1 MTPLLRSKMGEL
13 EMKMKKHM
21 MEQRC
26 GNEMRFMNSLFRR
39 PSPLQLRQSHPG
51 VYDSL
56 SEEAKKS
63 ILEKEGTAMV
73 KVYVSFMESTLEQML
88 VNGKISTE
96 QYNRLF
102 NAVNEEGSEVRKQL
116 LEAVGFYIITYDVEN
131 VVEYMQHD
139 V

>member
-1 MTPLLRSKMGEL
+1 
-13 EMKMKKHM
+13 
-21 MEQRC
+21 
-26 GNEMRFMNSLFRR
+26 
-39 PSPLQLRQSHPG
+39 
-51 VYDSL
+51 
-56 SEEAKKS
+56 
-63 ILEKEGTAMV
+63 MV